1 MLLAQNITLHRSGK
15 EIFKDINI
23 SLSDG
28 KIIILKGKN
37 GSGKTSLLKT
47 ILNILEPS
55 SGSIYWKG
63 KLIYKNINDYYN
75 NLTYIADKTTSLRQL
90 TLYENIKIWRK
101 IFLSN
106 VSYDQIKNILSILKL
121 DNYLNQKINTLS
133 LGETKK
139 FELLRLIIENKKFWV
154 LDEPFTNLDFESIK
168 IIEQTFLDHVNNN
181 GFIIFSSHQKPDIKN
196 VEEIILDKL

>member
-1 MLLAQNITLHRSGK
+1 MLLAQNITLRRSGK

-23 SLSDG
+23 SIGEG

-121 DNYLNQKINTLS
+121 DDYLNKKINTLS

-139 FELLRLIIENKKFWV
+139 FELLRLIIENKKFWI
-154 LDEPFTNLDFESIK
+154 LDEPFTNLDFESVK

-181 GFIIFSSHQKPDIKN
+181 GFIIFSSHQKPEIKN